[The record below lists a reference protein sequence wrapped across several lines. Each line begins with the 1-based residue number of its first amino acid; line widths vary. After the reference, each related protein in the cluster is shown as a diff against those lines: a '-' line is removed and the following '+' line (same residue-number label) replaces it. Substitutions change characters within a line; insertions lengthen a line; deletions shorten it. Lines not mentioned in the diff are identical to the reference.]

1 MKKTV
6 YKWFWAW
13 DFEQEEKW
21 LNEMAAE
28 GQSLSTVGFCR
39 YEFEPCEPGEY
50 QFRLELLEH
59 MTSHSESQQ
68 YISFLEETG
77 AKHVATF
84 GRWIFLRKKT
94 DGGTFDLFSDYQS
107 RITHLNRILMMIGI
121 VGGFNLFAG
130 MNNLAYYFGGQDRN
144 AIGFVNLLL
153 AGVILYGFAKTHAI
167 KSRMKKEQQLFE

>member
-1 MKKTV
+1 MIKIC

-13 DFEQEEKW
+13 DFEREEKW
-21 LNEMAAE
+21 LNEMAAK
-28 GQSLSTVGFCR
+28 GLSLRSVGFCR

-59 MTSHSESQQ
+59 TTTHIESEQ
-68 YISFLEETG
+68 YISFLEDTG
-77 AKHVATF
+77 VKHVGTF

-107 RITHLNRILMMIGI
+107 RITHLNRILLMIGI
-121 VGGFNLFAG
+121 VAGFNLFAG
-130 MNNLAYYFGGQDRN
+130 INNLAFYFGLQDRN

-153 AGVILYGFAKTHAI
+153 AGMILYGFVKTYAI
-167 KSRMKKEQQLFE
+167 KHRLQKEQQLFE